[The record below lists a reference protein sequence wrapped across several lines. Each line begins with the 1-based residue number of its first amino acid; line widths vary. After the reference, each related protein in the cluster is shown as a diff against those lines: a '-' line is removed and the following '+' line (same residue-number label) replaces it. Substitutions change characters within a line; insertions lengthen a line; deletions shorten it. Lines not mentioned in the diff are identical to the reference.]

1 MSSEQMIDSEEVLTR
16 PESNGHA
23 LIEFI
28 VHGVLLSF
36 VAIAGL
42 KRQKYF
48 IAECA

>member
-16 PESNGHA
+16 RESNDHA